1 MATYANLF
9 IDQGSDFST
18 VISLEDRSSD
28 PFELDNVV
36 FSGQVRRTYQ
46 SETAFD
52 FVISIVDVDLGEIL
66 VSLPEN
72 TTSQMKRGRYV
83 YDIFAENTETGN
95 EFKIKVLEG
104 IVEVVPQVTRTSGQ

>member
-18 VISLEDRSSD
+18 VISLEDPSSD

-36 FSGQVRRTYQ
+36 FSGQIRRTFQ

-52 FVISIVDVDLGEIL
+52 FVISIVDANLGEIL
-66 VSLPEN
+66 VSLPKS
-72 TTSQMKRGRYV
+72 TTSQMKGGRYV
-83 YDIFAENTETGN
+83 YDIFAQNTEPGN

-104 IVEVVPQVTRTSGQ
+104 IVEVVPQVTRINE